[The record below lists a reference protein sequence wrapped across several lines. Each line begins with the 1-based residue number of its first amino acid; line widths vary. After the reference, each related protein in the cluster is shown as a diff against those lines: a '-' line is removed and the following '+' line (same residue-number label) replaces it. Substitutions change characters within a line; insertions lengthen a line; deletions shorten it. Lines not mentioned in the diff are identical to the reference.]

1 MVSGLLQQYA
11 STIIL
16 VSAIGVLYL
25 SLYLL
30 KNFKP
35 DILTRWG
42 VTLEGPVVMLRTE
55 KFNKVIERIGSKYK
69 KLITL
74 ISYISILV
82 GVYLLAVG
90 IYFIHVNL
98 LAIIFK
104 SPTAAPVA
112 PVLPG
117 ITIGLESLPYFVLAA
132 AIVLIPHEFAHG
144 IFASAF
150 NVSIKSA
157 GLLLAIILFGGFVEP
172 DENEFEE
179 ISLSRKIRVF
189 SAGSFANFLTFILL
203 ILVFTN
209 AMIASGVLVNSTLEG
224 YPANEVL
231 RAGDI
236 IIKMNETEVK
246 SLQELIVFMKNTKPG
261 DVVKLTVVRNG
272 DIVNV
277 HIRLVSDPR
286 NSTKGFMGASF
297 NDFYSLVFFRDSFSD
312 LARSFSIEVY
322 KILIWSIVAT
332 QSIAVIN
339 MLPIYPFDGGQVV
352 NAVIEKFIK
361 NEKNRT
367 IAKVSVS
374 IYFAAILL
382 ANMILS
388 IKIWGLRLWLP

>member
-1 MVSGLLQQYA
+1 
-11 STIIL
+11 
-16 VSAIGVLYL
+16 
-25 SLYLL
+25 
-30 KNFKP
+30 
-35 DILTRWG
+35 
-42 VTLEGPVVMLRTE
+42 MLRTE

-74 ISYISILV
+74 VSYISILV

-150 NVSIKSA
+150 NISIKSA

-261 DVVKLTVVRNG
+261 DVVELTVVRNG

-312 LARSFSIEVY
+312 LARSLSTEVY
-322 KILIWSIVAT
+322 KILIWSIMAT